1 MFLAVQPVDMR
12 GSFDALAGSARG
24 LGLDPVDG
32 HLYVFTN
39 KRRRIVR
46 ALWFDGSGWCILSK
60 RLERGSFQWP
70 ELVEGWRAS
79 RSARLCS
86 RRCWLASTSRR
97 RGSDGTGG
105 RAGRGRR
112 SRRSTSPKERDLQ
125 CSMDTSSASRIA
137 TLEAENARLLHTM
150 EATTAE
156 FAAG

>member
-1 MFLAVQPVDMR
+1 MLSPPPSVRVFLAVQPVDMR

-70 ELVEGWRAS
+70 ELVEGV
-79 RSARLCS
+79 ARVS
-86 RRCWLASTSRR
+86 VSPAVLASLLAGFDFTTPRKR
-97 RGSDGTGG
+97 WYR
-105 RAGRGRR
+105 RAGGT
-112 SRRSTSPKERDLQ
+112 RSTIETID
-125 CSMDTSSASRIA
+125 IA
-137 TLEAENARLLHTM
+137 EGA
-150 EATTAE
+150 
-156 FAAG
+156 